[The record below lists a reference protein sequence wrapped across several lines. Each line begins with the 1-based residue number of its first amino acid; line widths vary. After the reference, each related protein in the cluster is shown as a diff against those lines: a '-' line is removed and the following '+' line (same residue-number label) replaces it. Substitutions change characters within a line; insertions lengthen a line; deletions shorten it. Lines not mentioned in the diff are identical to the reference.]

1 MIIPIKCFWGESQEK
16 KIDYKFKQ
24 HKTQGKKGNDDV
36 VKYLNF
42 QDPVSCYAEVDM
54 TDTEAKNI
62 EITDIEFREEV
73 SNNSTNID
81 NSNAVR
87 DPKSN
92 DNNNS
97 SNNNNNNYQEKPS
110 HQQEQNITGKRKR
123 ESSLVKLP
131 TKTGDYKTYKCY
143 YKEQPIRI
151 KYKSKEYIGIKTARS
166 KSPNREE
173 KLQKI
178 KKLLE
183 FGPEDYV
190 TKIKN
195 IVKKSLKLADVDL
208 SRNFVAWD
216 EFEHNKIIYEHT
228 LENNSLVHIAAYYGR
243 DEILEYFIKE
253 MKINVNHQ
261 RENGSTALHE
271 AVFHNHKIVVENLI
285 NKFECN
291 LWLETRS
298 HYLPLH
304 NVFSSQKVKGADQ
317 DSIARLLID
326 AYRNDWKKGKKEEDH
341 QRWDKE
347 LYDRLR
353 HCLPNSKHFTPEMKE
368 RYHDVLKQKFKP
380 QSK

>member
-1 MIIPIKCFWGESQEK
+1 
-16 KIDYKFKQ
+16 
-24 HKTQGKKGNDDV
+24 
-36 VKYLNF
+36 
-42 QDPVSCYAEVDM
+42 
-54 TDTEAKNI
+54 
-62 EITDIEFREEV
+62 
-73 SNNSTNID
+73 
-81 NSNAVR
+81 
-87 DPKSN
+87 
-92 DNNNS
+92 
-97 SNNNNNNYQEKPS
+97 
-110 HQQEQNITGKRKR
+110 
-123 ESSLVKLP
+123 
-131 TKTGDYKTYKCY
+131 
-143 YKEQPIRI
+143 
-151 KYKSKEYIGIKTARS
+151 
-166 KSPNREE
+166 
-173 KLQKI
+173 
-178 KKLLE
+178 
-183 FGPEDYV
+183 
-190 TKIKN
+190 
-195 IVKKSLKLADVDL
+195 
-208 SRNFVAWD
+208 
-216 EFEHNKIIYEHT
+216 
-228 LENNSLVHIAAYYGR
+228 
-243 DEILEYFIKE
+243 

-317 DSIARLLID
+317 DSIAHLLID